1 MIDYTLTSLLYNSCS
16 YFQHKCWVSTFS
28 SSHHTLIV
36 EAVTCWCKRKGWWM
50 VSYFIQRHTWAM
62 CTLDPLGIIL
72 ILSLNYSSINES
84 YIEEMWRNHRG
95 SLFHS
100 RGVRCSVTVSF
111 HPAHS
116 DTMTHFWPHSC
127 SLTHV
132 HCCWLDV
139 SEQEEVEVKSVV
151 GGNTCNTANIHTQ
164 HKANKCELHFFSSH
178 THHSTRN

>member
-1 MIDYTLTSLLYNSCS
+1 MR
-16 YFQHKCWVSTFS
+16 KKGG
-28 SSHHTLIV
+28 
-36 EAVTCWCKRKGWWM
+36 EWC
-50 VSYFIQRHTWAM
+50 TM

-72 ILSLNYSSINES
+72 ILSLNCSGINES

-95 SLFHS
+95 SLFSS

-151 GGNTCNTANIHTQ
+151 GVTDMATPATLLTYTPSKKQTSVNRT
-164 HKANKCELHFFSSH
+164 SSH
-178 THHSTRN
+178 LTLLTHTTAAEIKNHTKEKLSEKS